1 MPSDELAQTP
11 MTASI
16 FHDSCSHL
24 KYDAGCGGG
33 GGDAEGGRGDG
44 EAGGGDGGGGNGC
57 GGGLGGTTILVSD
70 ACRSSAE
77 TPRAVESAE
86 TIAPAENE
94 DAAAEAAASAPPAC
108 VNDMVAEVMVNTGV
122 ASVRFVALSA
132 EEREAVRA
140 DTMDVVT
147 LVSIASETLAPGT
160 TVMTKTTTPASD
172 NDRPA

>member
-1 MPSDELAQTP
+1 MNKFLYEYEVNSVLSYSPKMNKYQSKPDGFEHYVHDEL
-11 MTASI
+11 
-16 FHDSCSHL
+16 
-24 KYDAGCGGG
+24 
-33 GGDAEGGRGDG
+33 
-44 EAGGGDGGGGNGC
+44 
-57 GGGLGGTTILVSD
+57 
-70 ACRSSAE
+70 
-77 TPRAVESAE
+77 RAVVPWGSRDTYAADWPD
-86 TIAPAENE
+86 APE